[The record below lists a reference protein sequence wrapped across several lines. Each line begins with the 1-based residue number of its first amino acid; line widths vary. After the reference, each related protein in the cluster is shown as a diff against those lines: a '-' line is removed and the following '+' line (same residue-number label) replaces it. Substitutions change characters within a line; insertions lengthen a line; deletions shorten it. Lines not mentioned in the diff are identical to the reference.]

1 MGAELDQSTKILK
14 KIGSGMMQDR
24 IFLVCIGI
32 IVILIIASAIVGAV
46 TGDEDGSTV
55 PESAAT
61 TVIDQTL

>member
-46 TGDEDGSTV
+46 TGDEDGSV
-55 PESAAT
+55 PESVAT
-61 TVIDQTL
+61 TAIDQTL